1 MSLKKNLMGNIFKTL
16 LIGLSFIA
24 NTSCAQTLKMKTAS
38 DAKKLELNKKEFI
51 GKRLSFLLE
60 RIDLPIKSV
69 IPVPNKNLKQIN
81 RLSILFV
88 DQETYKNAKGE
99 LPEKPTRIAVTF
111 NQNWDL
117 LGERCAY
124 DKPDCTKW
132 TKEDEKN
139 LGDLIVYDIY
149 VLGKD

>member
-1 MSLKKNLMGNIFKTL
+1 MKKLFRTFALASL
-16 LIGLSFIA
+16 LIANIA
-24 NTSCAQTLKMKTAS
+24 CAQTLKS
-38 DAKKLELNKKEFI
+38 LNDSKKLELNKKEFI
-51 GKRLSFLLE
+51 GKRLNYLLE
-60 RIDLPIKSV
+60 HIKVEIKSV
-69 IPVPNKNLKQIN
+69 RPTPNKNIKELN
-81 RLSILFV
+81 RISFFFIPY
-88 DQETYKNAKGE
+88 DQYRKDSRDITQ
-99 LPEKPTRIAVTF
+99 KPTSITVVF

>member
-1 MSLKKNLMGNIFKTL
+1 MRKIIITFALASL
-16 LIGLSFIA
+16 LI
-24 NTSCAQTLKMKTAS
+24 TSVACTQTLKS
-38 DAKKLELNKKEFI
+38 LNDSKKLELNKKEFI

-69 IPVPNKNLKQIN
+69 IPVPNNNLKQIN

-99 LPEKPTRIAVTF
+99 LPEKPTRIAVKF

-139 LGDLIVYDIY
+139 LGDLVVHDIY
-149 VLGKD
+149 VVGKD